1 VDARV
6 PEGKDDQANRT
17 PDRPDEVVH
26 DRTAPERTGQT
37 TTEALETGDLSVG
50 DEDGTTAIAGRTPW
64 QLSKARLRRDRPTL
78 VALTIA
84 TLVVVMAVTA
94 PLLDIV
100 GILKPNVPDRS
111 LLDANTYPKGGWG
124 GITWSHPL
132 GVEPG
137 TGRDTMS
144 RVVLGLT
151 FSMIVALSATLVA
164 VVIGTVAG
172 LISGFLGKW
181 PDFWISRVV
190 DMVLAFPQTLMLL
203 ALSGMFID
211 VIHKVV
217 SNDNVSTA
225 IYIILVLGLFGWPTF
240 ARIIRGQVL
249 SMREREFV
257 EAAKSLG
264 ASNQRIYFRELL
276 PNLWAPILVYATLVL
291 PAYVSAEAALSFLGV
306 GIKPPT
312 PTLGN
317 ILANSVNYASSVP
330 PYFLIP
336 GLAIAIVV
344 LSFNLLGD
352 GLRDALDPK
361 ADR

>member
-1 VDARV
+1 M
-6 PEGKDDQANRT
+6 PDDNVNRT
-17 PDRPDEVVH
+17 PDRPEELVH
-26 DRTAPERTGQT
+26 DRTSADTGSMVA
-37 TTEALETGDLSVG
+37 TEALESGQLSV
-50 DEDGTTAIAGRTPW
+50 EEQDGQVAIAGRTPW
-64 QLSKARLRRDRPTL
+64 ELSKVRLRRDRPTM
-78 VALTIA
+78 VALVVA
-84 TLVVVMAVTA
+84 SLVVLMAIFA
-94 PLLDIV
+94 PILDLIGV
-100 GILKPNVPDRS
+100 LDPQTFHRE
-111 LLDANTYPKGGWG
+111 LLDANTFPKTGS
-124 GITWSHPL
+124 GISWSHPL

-172 LISGFLGKW
+172 LISGFLGRW

-211 VIHKVV
+211 VIRKVV
-217 SNDNVSTA
+217 QSDNISTGL
-225 IYIILVLGLFGWPTF
+225 YIIFVLGLFGWPTF

-264 ASNQRIYFRELL
+264 ASNRRIYFRELL

-317 ILANSVNYASSVP
+317 ILSNSVNYASSVP
-330 PYFLIP
+330 IFFLVP
-336 GLAIAIVV
+336 GVAIAIVV